1 MIANLIDG
9 LLWNISLVV
18 FAVGVSWKMLSIIFA
33 KRPVDLSVA
42 RASSI
47 PGAIKTVFTRF
58 KPAAGMASRIQMKIV
73 AGYMFHLGLFAL
85 MFFAAP
91 HVRFLDN
98 EFLGFSWTAMP
109 HSAFIISAQFA
120 FLGLLMLWLYRVLD
134 PVSKLISTTG
144 DHVASILTFVVMLTG
159 CLALLE
165 SFSELRLLHRF
176 SVELFLIYFPFSSLM
191 HTFTFIPSRA
201 FTGAWFG
208 RRGIS
213 S

>member
-1 MIANLIDG
+1 MIAYLIDG
-9 LLWNISLVV
+9 PLWTLSLIV
-18 FAVGVSWKMLSIIFA
+18 FSVGVVWKLLTIVFT
-33 KRPVDLSVA
+33 KRPVDLSVP
-42 RASSI
+42 RASSV
-47 PGAIKTVFTRF
+47 PGAIKTVLTRF
-58 KPAAGMASRIQMKIV
+58 LPAQGMASRTSTKIV

-85 MFFAAP
+85 LFFAAP
-91 HVRFLDN
+91 HVRFLDQ

-144 DHVASILTFVVMLTG
+144 DHIASILTFVVMLTG

-165 SFSELRLLHRF
+165 SFNELRLLHRF

-191 HTFTFIPSRA
+191 HAFTFIPSRA